1 MRKLNIFA
9 TFLLTFLLFSCS
21 NSENSNSSGQSQ
33 NVVTFT
39 SNSVAKT
46 VTNFQAQKSEN
57 TLVITAI
64 TSDGYGLEI
73 NFNKFGDLNK
83 VSAYN
88 LMGTESHT
96 SYINFTSNYFTFN
109 LTSIDESNKIV
120 KGNFSGRLYEDEYDL
135 TSPFVTVSGNFDVV
149 YTEVTPAVPNLECYA
164 KIAGQDWYSTKGYQ
178 NNGFSANDFI
188 MQNLSDDDVLISM
201 GFNSTNNGPGVY
213 NFTPS
218 STTNFVRF
226 SKFNTTTLEY
236 DLYNC
241 TGSMTVVSKTP
252 ALVGYIID
260 VNYSLTAV
268 NPANPSQSIQ
278 ITNGHYKAY
287 YSW

>member
-1 MRKLNIFA
+1 MRKLSIFA
-9 TFLLTFLLFSCS
+9 TLLVTFLLFSCS
-21 NSENSNSSGQSQ
+21 NSENSSSSGQSQ

-46 VTNFQAQKSEN
+46 VTSFQARKSEN
-57 TLVITAI
+57 TIAITAV

-83 VSAYN
+83 VSTYN
-88 LMGTESHT
+88 LMGSESNT
-96 SYINFTSNYFTFN
+96 SHINFTSHYFTFN
-109 LTSIDESNKIV
+109 MTSIDESNKIV
-120 KGNFSGRLYEDEYDL
+120 KGDFTGRLYENENDL
-135 TSPFVTVSGNFDVV
+135 SSPYVTVSGNFDVV
-149 YTEVTPAVPNLECYA
+149 YTEVTPTVPNLECYA

-178 NNGFSANDFI
+178 NNGFGMDDFI
-188 MQNLSDDDVLISM
+188 MQNLSDDDVLIGM

-218 STTNFVRF
+218 STTNFVHF

-241 TGSMTVVSKTP
+241 TGTMTVVSKTP
-252 ALVGYIID
+252 AIVGYIID

-268 NPANPSQSIQ
+268 NPANSSQSIQ
-278 ITNGHYKAY
+278 ITNGHYKDY